1 MPWGMT
7 EEAVTLTSEEF
18 ESVRSRAR
26 AARLARTIES
36 DIAEA
41 GWPVGMVFGSESEL
55 RERYGVGR
63 EVLREAVRLVEHHEV
78 AVMRRG
84 PAGGL
89 VVTAPAVGPAIRAMA
104 VYLDHVGATVG
115 NLLDARLVLEPLAA
129 RLAADH
135 LTEEGL
141 AALGTAES
149 GVRAGAGQGT
159 PELHRL
165 IASLCGNPVLALFV
179 DVLVALTGEAADC
192 ATGVDAGIAHAAIR
206 DAVATGEAGRAEYL
220 VAGHLTGLRTTVKA
234 VDAPGSETAVSTPFR
249 QILGVG
255 HNSKLAESIAHRL
268 IEEIIDSRAPAGTLV
283 GSEASLAARIDVSK
297 AVLREALRI
306 VEYHSVARMRL
317 GPGGG
322 LVVVDADPAPI
333 LETMAI
339 YLDYE
344 AVTAADV
351 VTVRTALE
359 LACVAAAVERH
370 REEIVTQ
377 ELAATADVR
386 QSEDVR
392 VGKFAHDLH
401 MELAELS
408 GNPVLA
414 LFLGIVR
421 HLWSRHVDDPEFRE
435 PRYQESTVDE
445 HRRIV
450 AAIISGNG
458 PLARILMRD
467 HIQHLPLNIHR

>member
-1 MPWGMT
+1 M
-7 EEAVTLTSEEF
+7 TLTSEEF
-18 ESVRSRAR
+18 DSVRSRAR
-26 AARLARTIES
+26 AAQLARTIES
-36 DIAEA
+36 DIADA
-41 GWPVGMVFGSESEL
+41 GWPVGTVFGSEAEL
-55 RERYGVGR
+55 RERYGVSR

-104 VYLDHVGATVG
+104 VYLDHVGATVSHV
-115 NLLDARLVLEPLAA
+115 LDARLVLEPLAA
-129 RLAADH
+129 RLAAQN
-135 LTEEGL
+135 LTEQGL
-141 AALGTAES
+141 AALTAAES
-149 GVRAGAGQGT
+149 GWAYGEEKCT

-165 IASLCGNPVLALFV
+165 LASLCGNPVLALFV

-192 ATGVDAGIAHAAIR
+192 SRTGVDGGFAAAAIR
-206 DAVATGEAGRAEYL
+206 DAVAAGEAGRAEYL
-220 VAGHLTGLRTTVKA
+220 VAAQLTGLRTA
-234 VDAPGSETAVSTPFR
+234 VRAGDQLGGETAVSTPFR
-249 QILGVG
+249 QILGAG
-255 HNSKLAESIAHRL
+255 HDSKLAENIAHRL

-283 GSEASLAARIDVSK
+283 GSEASLASRIDVSK

-370 REEIVTQ
+370 REDTVTQ

-386 QSEDVR
+386 QSEDVK
-392 VGKFAHDLH
+392 VGKFAHDVH
-401 MELAELS
+401 IELAELS
-408 GNPVLA
+408 GNPILA

-435 PRYQESTVDE
+435 SRYQESTVDE

-450 AAIISGNG
+450 AAIMAGNG

-467 HIQHLPLNIHR
+467 HIEHLPLNIHR